1 MICSSFDMYPHVVI
15 LAHLVL
21 ESEGFGR
28 FRIRGSKSRDYIC
41 LNRKGN
47 VVGLV
52 SPTTSLLSS

>member
-1 MICSSFDMYPHVVI
+1 MYPHVVI